1 MRDDTG
7 FWVCFA
13 KGRMKKIPGYFT
25 IITGTRG
32 VLITGQEMVY

>member
-13 KGRMKKIPGYFT
+13 KGRMEKKFPVISPEYQKDGGEFS
-25 IITGTRG
+25 
-32 VLITGQEMVY
+32 